1 MDSTQRTAT
10 LSEYG
15 RSIAAHLRK
24 LEPLRPWT
32 FGEPTDSVHLRNA
45 GKARIYL
52 EFDMS
57 YTIKAT
63 RKCDG
68 EVQTFMA
75 LQRSNTKPPFMPC
88 ETEAQALDAV
98 AYFNSYNEMWD
109 YTLVQ
114 SAPVREVR
122 FGISPSQ
129 VSRIKSGKR
138 RKVNFKRIR
147 AIVKQGKAVVARLE
161 AKQTP
166 RRTK

>member
-1 MDSTQRTAT
+1 V
-10 LSEYG
+10 Y
-15 RSIAAHLRK
+15 
-24 LEPLRPWT
+24 
-32 FGEPTDSVHLRNA
+32 SVHLRNA

-98 AYFNSYNEMWD
+98 AHFNSYNEMWD

-114 SAPVREVR
+114 SAP
-122 FGISPSQ
+122 G
-129 VSRIKSGKR
+129 RIKSGKR
-138 RKVNFKRIR
+138 RKVNLKRIR